1 MVFLELFWQPKRL
14 RRHSQ
19 PKRLY
24 RIMKTK
30 LILLG
35 IILLTALLHVVK
47 VKSLPV
53 CLNADEAA
61 FGYNAYSLLKTG
73 KDEYGVML
81 PLRLKSFGDYKLPLY
96 SYLSVPF
103 IGAMGLTETST
114 RALAMLI
121 GILFPL
127 AVYFLTKELFEDDRT
142 SLLAAFLTGVSPW
155 IQITAR
161 HAHEAPLAVF
171 LLVIS
176 ATFLLKFLKNN
187 ENKYVYW
194 FAATSFISLFAYHL
208 SRPIVAGMV
217 VFLSVTILLKHKHP
231 DPSTLRLA
239 HARSGLRMTIALIVV
254 AALPLI
260 LFSFTDVLYNPTR
273 LKNLIF
279 FNDGGFKLS
288 IKQKLIEKDLPILYN
303 PVTQAALDLPHE
315 YIKYFSPEFLVIH
328 GDTNYRFGH
337 PGISLITLAE
347 YALVFVGIYFL
358 IKKRP
363 KNAPFLLFLLLIAPV
378 AASLSFFEYSA
389 TRSIFMVIPLLIIA
403 SYGAILLVNSF
414 TRRYSVWAAIFLF
427 VAFGFFNYMTWD
439 FYFFHYPYRAVTVR
453 SWQCGYKELAQY
465 VDANYDKFEK
475 FNITTR
481 NGEPYIFMLFYSKY
495 PPELYQKQATLSPP
509 DEYGFGQV
517 WKFDKYDF
525 QFNVDH
531 PKQGISYVGYPE
543 HFNNKDNIDMSKI
556 QKITAGTEEMFYIYE
571 E

>member
-1 MVFLELFWQPKRL
+1 
-14 RRHSQ
+14 
-19 PKRLY
+19 
-24 RIMKTK
+24 MKTK
-30 LILLG
+30 LLLLG
-35 IILLTALLHVVK
+35 IILLTVLLHVVK

-127 AVYFLTKELFEDDRT
+127 AVYFLTKELFEDERI
-142 SLLAAFLTGVSPW
+142 SLLAAFLTAVSPW

-194 FAATSFISLFAYHL
+194 FAATSFMSLFAYHL

-217 VFLSVTILLKHKHP
+217 VFLGVTLMMRVRFRAPGARKTLYTRIGLLF
-231 DPSTLRLA
+231 A
-239 HARSGLRMTIALIVV
+239 I

-389 TRSIFMVIPLLIIA
+389 TRSIFMVVPLLIIA
-403 SYGAILLVNSF
+403 SYGAVSLVSSF
-414 TRRYSVWAAIFLF
+414 THRYRIWAALLLF
-427 VAFGFFNYMTWD
+427 SAFGFFNYMTWD
-439 FYFFHYPYRAVTVR
+439 FYFFHYPYKAVTSR

-465 VDANYDKFEK
+465 VNTNYDKFEK

-495 PPELYQKQATLSPP
+495 PPEQYQRQAKLSPP

-517 WKFDKYDF
+517 WEFDKYDF

-531 PKQGISYVGYPE
+531 PQAGISYIGYPE
-543 HFNNKDNIDMSKI
+543 HFNNKENIDMSKI

-571 E
+571 P